1 MGRRQKVFPTELAAV
16 SSQMRSD
23 VGTKVSY
30 HRTKDP
36 LLRNACCA
44 YKLAQRRLH
53 HKSGSNVFLLGARMD
68 DYVGIA
74 GRDENCRK
82 LGAALRVRNQSTCSW
97 HVARSRETRAV
108 NR

>member
-16 SSQMRSD
+16 SGQIRPD

-36 LLRNACCA
+36 LLRTAVSALNFV
-44 YKLAQRRLH
+44 QRRLH
-53 HKSGSNVFLLGARMD
+53 HKPGSNVFRLGARMD

-82 LGAALRVRNQSTCSW
+82 LGAALRVRNRSTCSW